1 MLTPYHTTNRTA
13 TTNGPISL
21 AYAAGLGKYGYG
33 NGIVVTE
40 RISGTVLLSADY
52 MAVLP
57 KNGVWMLVFLIKFNL
72 KMVSQSLM
80 QSYFKP
86 CTIFS
91 NCNSSR
97 ANIFPERPFMKVKS
111 GKLALWVDS

>member
-40 RISGTVLLSADY
+40 RISGTVLRYCDNLNIAICQPKYYRTKLSKK
-52 MAVLP
+52 V
-57 KNGVWMLVFLIKFNL
+57 LIKNVHL
-72 KMVSQSLM
+72 
-80 QSYFKP
+80 
-86 CTIFS
+86 
-91 NCNSSR
+91 
-97 ANIFPERPFMKVKS
+97 
-111 GKLALWVDS
+111 